1 MMRRRMMR
9 RRIAM
14 LGVRDHGGRLLSVGH
29 LVASV
34 VAVTLCASSAE
45 AQWRLALPD
54 LTVGQDSVN
63 FFANV
68 ADVLVRDDRVYVA
81 DGGLR
86 RIVAFDRTTGQV
98 TATAGR
104 KGQGP
109 SEFQFMSWL
118 DDCGGDV
125 IFTSDSGLNRVSVFS
140 PDLDHLRTFRLSSEK
155 NLAAIQCA
163 GTGTFVAITRNADPM
178 LSLDRG
184 IPTETTW
191 RATHDIVLFEPDGSL
206 RAVLGTFLGEERY
219 REATSRGYSDY
230 LHFWGLRT
238 VFDSSPEGFVIGTG
252 ETSSLVRYDD
262 VGTVLDTL
270 ALGEGRVAIS
280 QADIDARVRDRIQR
294 AERLGRPIPRTRS
307 FHTQYP
313 YPSHF
318 PAYSKALVTG
328 EGFVWIERF
337 RKPYTEQPFHWKV
350 FTPDGRLLATV
361 DVPSGLELIWVG
373 DDHVAG
379 VVTDELGVQ
388 TVEVRRILRE

>member
-1 MMRRRMMR
+1 M
-9 RRIAM
+9 AM
-14 LGVRDHGGRLLSVGH
+14 LGVRDHGGRLLGARH
-29 LVASV
+29 IVASV
-34 VAVTLCASSAE
+34 VAVTLCVSSAE
-45 AQWRLALPD
+45 AQWRLTPPD

-63 FFANV
+63 FFADV
-68 ADVLVRDDRVYVA
+68 ADVLLRDDRVYVA

-86 RIVAFDRTTGQV
+86 RIVTFDRATGQV

-104 KGQGP
+104 RGQGP
-109 SEFQFMSWL
+109 GEFRFLNWL
-118 DDCGGDV
+118 DDCGGDT

-140 PDLDHLRTFRLSSEK
+140 PDLDHLRTFRLPSQR

-163 GTGTFVAITRNADPM
+163 GPDTFVAITRNPDPM
-178 LSLDRG
+178 LSLNRG

-206 RAVLGTFLGEERY
+206 PKVLGTFLGEERY
-219 REATSRGYSDY
+219 REATRRGYSDY

-238 VFDSSPEGFVIGTG
+238 VFDSSPQGFVVGTG
-252 ETSSLVRYDD
+252 DTSSLVRYDM

-270 ALGEGRVAIS
+270 TLGEGRVAVS
-280 QADIDARVRDRIQR
+280 QADINARVRDRIQR
-294 AERLGRPIPRTRS
+294 AERLGQDIPSTRS
-307 FHTQYP
+307 FHTEYP

-328 EGFVWIERF
+328 NGFVWIERF
-337 RKPYTEQPFHWKV
+337 PKPYKEQPFHWKV

-361 DVPSGLELIWVG
+361 DVPGGLELMWVG
-373 DDHVAG
+373 ENHVAG